1 MFNKLKTILGLVKFQ
16 ANARLEDGTELVVE
30 GNLAEGTKVFVITG
44 EGNIPLP
51 DGTYTLDDGKMITVV
66 DGAITD
72 ITEKPEEEPEPGEDE
87 MEEPPAETPA
97 EQPTDDV
104 AAKIMDLESR
114 LDKLEELV
122 NSLSASQN
130 EIKNQN
136 EELQKQNELL
146 SNEKIELTEKV
157 NDFEIK
163 LSKMD
168 GAEPAK
174 KANNL
179 IGVSVELNENT
190 SQILNAIQKHK
201 KDAKKIIK

>member
-16 ANARLEDGTELVVE
+16 ANARLEDGTELVIE
-30 GNLAEGTKVFVITG
+30 GDLAEGTKVYVIT
-44 EGNIPLP
+44 EEVNIPLP
-51 DGTYTLDDGKMITVV
+51 DQTYTLDSGIMITVV

-72 ITEKPEEEPEPGEDE
+72 ITEKPEEPVEDE

-97 EQPTDDV
+97 EQPTDDI

-114 LDKLEELV
+114 LGKLEELV
-122 NSLSASQN
+122 NSLSASQT

-146 SNEKIELTEKV
+146 SSEKTELTEKV

-174 KANNL
+174 KSNNL
-179 IGVSVELNENT
+179 IGVTVELNEKT
-190 SQILNAIQKHK
+190 SQIVNAIQKHK
-201 KDAKKIIK
+201 KDAKKIIL